1 MHAPSASTTAT
12 AERPKILIP
21 DMVRRA
27 REGFLKLGL
36 ASALG
41 AALASV
47 SLPAIADELVVG
59 AIRDQDGAIVAGAG
73 IAAFDAA
80 GRVLGQDRSAAD
92 GTFALATPTRPVA
105 VVITA
110 RDADSLRLPVP
121 ADGSPLAAIVRRH
134 RAADLIP
141 SVADIAA
148 LPAGSLSALAEMVP
162 YRVAFPTTI
171 SDRWLAR
178 GRSVTTVEGLPFY
191 RRGDGGDAT
200 SLLPSH
206 AIGSLGVRDALQA
219 PWYGDRAAGG
229 IIDARLFDRADTL
242 RATNGDAAVALGSGH
257 SALAAA
263 SWDPDGARRLFA
275 ARASETFGPVSAD
288 AVALVGTAPGA
299 TYGGAGAQLRAS
311 GRLYDFGAHVAI
323 SADDASTNATRNDGS
338 VTDFAADASGRG
350 PNAIA
355 VRARWRDERGMLG
368 TSDAEHHDAA
378 LVFGTSR
385 GNVVRAT
392 TALALTYGD
401 EHSYETGTQ
410 RGYALLPSLAIDA
423 PLGANWSA
431 HAGAGASS
439 LGTPGYAIARSSL
452 GEIGVAY
459 ADRRRI
465 SAELIA
471 YTEGTTA
478 PIAVNRGFAAELGW
492 EIAPRVSL
500 RAWTLRD
507 GDALDAL
514 TPAYPGG
521 PLQTIVVRRRFYR
534 DVVWLTWDAPARF
547 DLLVRAG
554 LLEGSVRVPLGRRY
568 ALTAGSFVRSDAT
581 RTLSFGL
588 ISR

>member
-1 MHAPSASTTAT
+1 M
-12 AERPKILIP
+12 L
-21 DMVRRA
+21 RRA
-27 REGFLKLGL
+27 REGFLKIAL
-36 ASALG
+36 APVFI
-41 AALASV
+41 AALASG
-47 SLPAIADELVVG
+47 SLPAAADELLVG
-59 AIRDQDGAIVAGAG
+59 AVRDQDGAIVAGAG
-73 IAAFDAA
+73 VAGLDA
-80 GRVLGQDRSAAD
+80 GGHVLGRDRSAAD
-92 GTFALATPTRPVA
+92 GTFALATPTRPAA

-110 RDADSLRLPVP
+110 PDTDTLRIPVP

-141 SVADIAA
+141 SVADVAA
-148 LPAGSLSALAEMVP
+148 LPAGSLSAIASMVP

-178 GRSVTTVEGLPFY
+178 GRSVTTIEGLPFY
-191 RRGDGGDAT
+191 RRGDGGDAS

-206 AIGSLGVRDALQA
+206 AIGSLDVRDALQA
-219 PWYGDRAAGG
+219 SWYGDRAAGG
-229 IIDARLFDRADTL
+229 VIDARLFDRADTA
-242 RATNGDAAVALGSGH
+242 RATNGDAALELGH
-257 SALAAA
+257 SAFAAA
-263 SWDPDGARRLFA
+263 SWDPDGARRLIA
-275 ARASETFGPVSAD
+275 ARASDTFGPVSAD

-299 TYGGAGAQLRAS
+299 TYHGAGAQLRAS
-311 GRLYDFGAHVAI
+311 GRLYDFGGHVALT
-323 SADDASTNATRNDGS
+323 ADDASTNATRNDGS
-338 VTDFAADASGRG
+338 VTDIAVDASGRG
-350 PNAIA
+350 PDAIA

-368 TSDAEHHDAA
+368 TADAEHHDAA
-378 LVFGTSR
+378 LVLGTSR

-392 TALALTYGD
+392 AALALAYGD

-410 RGYALLPSLAIDA
+410 HGYAVLPSFAVDA
-423 PLGANWSA
+423 PLGASWSL

-439 LGTPGYAIARSSL
+439 LLTPGYAIARNSL

-465 SAELIA
+465 RAEVLA

-478 PIAVNRGFAAELGW
+478 PTAVNRGFAAALGW

-507 GDALDAL
+507 GDALDAQ

-521 PLQTIVVRRRFYR
+521 PLQSIVVRRRFDR
-534 DVVWLTWDAPARF
+534 DVVWLTWDAPTRF

-554 LLEGSVRVPLGRRY
+554 VLEGSLRVPLGRRY
-568 ALTAGSFVRSDAT
+568 ALTAGSYMRSDAT

-588 ISR
+588 IAR